1 MTEFLQRRIED
12 SMSKKRVK
20 RTKLDVIPRGED
32 LILNNLAVSSNLFFF
47 FFVAIY
53 KKYLVPKCSH
63 ECYRYDA
70 SGPSGSKKDSRRHMS
85 MFPGGKPLLVLGT
98 SYNLQ
103 FSQLL
108 FVPLI

>member
-1 MTEFLQRRIED
+1 
-12 SMSKKRVK
+12 
-20 RTKLDVIPRGED
+20 
-32 LILNNLAVSSNLFFF
+32 
-47 FFVAIY
+47 
-53 KKYLVPKCSH
+53 
-63 ECYRYDA
+63 
-70 SGPSGSKKDSRRHMS
+70 MS